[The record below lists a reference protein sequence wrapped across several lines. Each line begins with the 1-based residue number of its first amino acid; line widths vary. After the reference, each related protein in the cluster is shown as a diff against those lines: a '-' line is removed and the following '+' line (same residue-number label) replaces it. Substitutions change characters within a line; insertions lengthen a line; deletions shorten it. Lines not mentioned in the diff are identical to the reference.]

1 MKVFLTGG
9 AGYIGS
15 VATAMLLDD
24 GYEVTVFD
32 NLECGHRAAVDP
44 RARFVQGDLRDAD
57 VVLAA
62 VKEAK
67 PDAIMHFAAYAL
79 VGESM
84 HIPERYYRNNV
95 IGGLNLA
102 EAALSADV
110 PRFIFSSTCATYGQP
125 ESVPIRETTPQHP
138 TNPYGESK
146 LALEKALSWYSD
158 CHGLTTTFFRY
169 FNACGATETLGED
182 HDPESHLIPIVLQVA
197 LGQREAINVYGD
209 DYDTPDGT
217 CIRDYIHIVDLAR
230 AHVLALSQTSSDVFN
245 LGTGNG
251 FSVKEVVEVCREVTG
266 RDIPMVMAPRRSGDP
281 ARLVAA
287 ADKAHAELG
296 WSPQFTQL
304 KDIVSGAWQWHQRHP
319 NGYDA

>member
-1 MKVFLTGG
+1 VKVFLTGG

-102 EAALSADV
+102 EAALSANV

-125 ESVPIRETTPQHP
+125 DAVPITETTPQRP
-138 TNPYGESK
+138 TNPYGETK

-217 CIRDYIHIVDLAR
+217 CIRDYIHIV
-230 AHVLALSQTSSDVFN
+230 
-245 LGTGNG
+245 GTGNG